1 MMDSPTLRLAL
12 WPLSVMY
19 GLAARLRAGLY
30 RGGILRRRRLGG
42 TVLSVGNLTVGGT
55 GKTPMVIWLAER
67 LIADGQRPAILT
79 RGYRGETASGG
90 RGAPAADEVALL
102 RLRLGARA
110 QLGVG
115 KDRYA
120 SGQTLERHGAKWF
133 ILDDGFQ
140 HLALER
146 DAEIVLLDAGDPFGG
161 GRLLPAGRLRE
172 PLSALARAGIVV
184 ITRSEHAPAVES
196 MVRRYTR
203 APIYYAQTEL
213 QAVLRA
219 PALAVEWPLPE
230 RSAVRVLAFCGIGN
244 PRAFFDD
251 LRRWGFAV
259 AGERQFRDHHRYSS
273 DEVAA
278 LERAAASAGAEA
290 MICTEKD
297 VFNLRDAA
305 PGRLPLYACRI
316 GLAVS
321 DAEGFWNAV
330 LSAAKRPRAVKQP

>member
-1 MMDSPTLRLAL
+1 MDSPTLRMAL
-12 WPLSVMY
+12 WPLGEAY
-19 GLAARLRAGLY
+19 GLAARVRASLY
-30 RGGILRRRRLGG
+30 RSGILRRRRLGG

-55 GKTPMVIWLAER
+55 GKTPMVLWLAER
-67 LIADGQRPAILT
+67 LIAEGQRPAILT

-90 RGAPAADEVALL
+90 GVPAADEVALL

-120 SGQTLERHGAKWF
+120 SGRTLERHGAKWF

-140 HLALER
+140 HLSLER
-146 DAEIVLLDAGDPFGG
+146 DADIVLLDAGDPFGG
-161 GRLLPAGRLRE
+161 GKLLPAGRLRE
-172 PLSALARAGIVV
+172 PISALARAGVVV
-184 ITRSEHAPAVES
+184 ITRSEHAPAAES
-196 MVRRYTR
+196 VVRRYTR
-203 APIYYAQTEL
+203 APMFYAQTEL

-230 RSAVRVLAFCGIGN
+230 RSSVRVLAFCGIGN

-251 LRRWGFAV
+251 LRRWGFTV

-278 LERAAASAGAEA
+278 LERAAAAAEAEA

-305 PGRLPLYACRI
+305 PGRLPVYACRI
-316 GLAVS
+316 GLAIS
-321 DAEGFWNAV
+321 DAEGYWNAV